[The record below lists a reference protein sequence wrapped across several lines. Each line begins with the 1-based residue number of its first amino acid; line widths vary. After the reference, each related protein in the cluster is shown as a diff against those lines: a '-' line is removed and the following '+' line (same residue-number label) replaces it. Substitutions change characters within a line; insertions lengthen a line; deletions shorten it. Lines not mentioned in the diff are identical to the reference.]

1 MIYGHVLPDSFFS
14 HPLTPHPLC
23 RKFYKY
29 HENYSL
35 QVFVFPQ
42 FGLSPRWLV
51 KSLFPITSELDNLV
65 RENKY
70 VFLALFMTFDI
81 KSICVLSRFHAPRV
95 LFSCKKSQYS

>member
-1 MIYGHVLPDSFFS
+1 MIYGHVLLDSFFS

-42 FGLSPRWLV
+42 FGLSPQWLV
-51 KSLFPITSELDNLV
+51 RSLFPITSDLDNLV
-65 RENKY
+65 RENKN
-70 VFLALFMTFDI
+70 VFLDLFMPFDI
-81 KSICVLSRFHAPRV
+81 KHILLSISCV
-95 LFSCKKSQYS
+95 KSFISM